1 MEGPVGVLKIEATKA
16 KAGFAKLPEKA
27 KAKDL
32 EITRHGRV
40 KGYFISPEQYQ
51 RLKSLERADG
61 TALEKLELQFQEM
74 ARHMQTAKHRQAVG
88 KIESLDLDD
97 VLAAGARKQHR
108 GSPQEAR
115 TRRLKRA

>member
-1 MEGPVGVLKIEATKA
+1 MSVLKIEATKA

-27 KAKDL
+27 KSKDL

-88 KIESLDLDD
+88 RIESVDLDD
-97 VLAAGARKQHR
+97 ILAAANKKPRT
-108 GSPQEAR
+108 SELR
-115 TRRLKRA
+115 TRRFKRA